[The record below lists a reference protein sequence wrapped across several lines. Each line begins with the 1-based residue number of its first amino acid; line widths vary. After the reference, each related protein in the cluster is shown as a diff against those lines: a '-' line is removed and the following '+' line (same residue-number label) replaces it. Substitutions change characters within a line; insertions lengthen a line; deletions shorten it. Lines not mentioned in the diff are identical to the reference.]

1 MVQYTIFRLNQ
12 YLIIYSECALCGFP
26 GEAPGTPKAQHLEIN
41 RAVTTSY
48 VPAFRAGGS
57 SRSSI
62 MSDAGASRRFDELSA
77 DDQSRYREFGRQ
89 MVRLAGECAVPIIF
103 APSPGSEGNINSAT
117 GAVLKLDRGYFIVT
131 AHHVLDGY
139 RKRLQSGEKLNWQV
153 GHLPPFDPLSRI
165 ADAAKDTLLLS
176 LSADEARQLG
186 ARAHITAPTRWPP
199 PTPKVDQIVLVAGY
213 LKLLREVIVT
223 DAVVRM
229 DGLNAMFRVTCVGDG
244 YFYCKYER
252 EEDLVSFNG
261 LTLPDMGMSMG
272 GLSGGPAFLVVGG
285 SIIYPALVGVIS
297 ECVEGF
303 GLLRIA
309 TLENAVISTCVA

>member
-1 MVQYTIFRLNQ
+1 
-12 YLIIYSECALCGFP
+12 
-26 GEAPGTPKAQHLEIN
+26 
-41 RAVTTSY
+41 
-48 VPAFRAGGS
+48 
-57 SRSSI
+57 

-77 DDQSRYREFGRQ
+77 DDQNRYREFGRQ
-89 MVRLAGECAVPIIF
+89 MVRLAGERAVPIIF

-117 GAVLKLDRGYFIVT
+117 GAVLQLDREYFVVT

-165 ADAAKDTLLLS
+165 AWKDTVKDTLLLS
-176 LSADEARQLG
+176 LSADEARQVG
-186 ARAHITAPTRWPP
+186 AHITAPTGWPP
-199 PTPKVDQIVLVAGY
+199 PTPNVDQIVLVAGY
-213 LKLLREVIVT
+213 LKLLREVIV
-223 DAVVRM
+223 AEEMIRM
-229 DGLNAMFRVTCVGDG
+229 DGLTAMFRVTCVGDG

-252 EEDLVSFNG
+252 EEDLVSFNE
-261 LTLPDMGMSMG
+261 LPLPDIGMFMG
-272 GLSGGPAFLVVGG
+272 GLSGGPTFLVVGR

-309 TLENAVISTCVA
+309 TLENAIIQKN